1 MMIFKSTMNL
11 RIIIFLKVFPLL
23 LCHGQESMHN
33 LCKLY
38 DDTYGKWIL
47 NPTKEPNPDESINQ
61 TKALRHYVGGDP
73 GEALW
78 FDKVIKH

>member
-1 MMIFKSTMNL
+1 MIKSTIKFGIL
-11 RIIIFLKVFPLL
+11 VFLKIFPLL
-23 LCHGQESMHN
+23 LCHGQESMH

-47 NPTKEPNPDESINQ
+47 NPTKEPNKDENNQ

-78 FDKVIKH
+78 FDKVPV

>member
-1 MMIFKSTMNL
+1 MMKSSIKSTIYFGIL
-11 RIIIFLKVFPLL
+11 LYFDTYLLL
-23 LCHGQESMHN
+23 LCNGKESMH

-47 NPTKEPNPDESINQ
+47 NPTKEPYKDEVNK
-61 TKALRHYVGGDP
+61 TKALRHYLGGYP

-78 FDKVIKH
+78 FDKV